1 MSKQVVTTQAVLSLL
16 LLGSFLP
23 KLVHAQGPTVK
34 SIIYDVT
41 GLLRSLVPALVSVT
55 FLVFIWGMVEY
66 ILQAGDQGAVDA
78 GRNRMIAGVV
88 GLFVIA
94 AVWGLVQ
101 IVGATLDLGIP
112 AA

>member
-1 MSKQVVTTQAVLSLL
+1 MRVTVLLL
-16 LLGSFLP
+16 LLGAFLAKP
-23 KLVHAQGPTVK
+23 VHAQSPTIK
-34 SIIYDVT
+34 SIIYDLT
-41 GLLRSLVPALVSVT
+41 GLLRSFVPVLVSVAL
-55 FLVFIWGMVEY
+55 LVFIWGVVEY
-66 ILQAGDQGAVDA
+66 ILQAGDQGAVET

-112 AA
+112 TA